1 MSIIMAPLEVHHGAG
16 YCVQTLERL
25 TSPAVAEAQ
34 PQCRADMHACDLET
48 FNTKNCIACKLTSR
62 SGRNMPP
69 VLTAED
75 VVRRIATECAFVD
88 DRGGVGIRLEP
99 AAAIVRQYGEQFR
112 RAPRRRQSRRPKP
125 PSLL

>member
-1 MSIIMAPLEVHHGAG
+1 
-16 YCVQTLERL
+16 
-25 TSPAVAEAQ
+25 
-34 PQCRADMHACDLET
+34 
-48 FNTKNCIACKLTSR
+48 
-62 SGRNMPP
+62 MPP

-112 RAPRRRQSRRPKP
+112 VPRRQRRPRLPKP
-125 PSLL
+125 PPLL